1 MGTTTNTTTN
11 TTSGLAIDY
20 DDDEEGDLFGNNSKK
35 ARMTMEYYPSMEMEL
50 HRINGNEIITK
61 ESKDAKRPKNQPNNP
76 NKRTKISDKS
86 EVELHRTND
95 NEIITKESN
104 DAKTRPKRTK
114 ISDKSKLDEINAIET
129 ADDIGQN
136 PSTSETSKAKSK

>member
-1 MGTTTNTTTN
+1 MGLLQILLQIQL
-11 TTSGLAIDY
+11 LALLLIM
-20 DDDEEGDLFGNNSKK
+20 
-35 ARMTMEYYPSMEMEL
+35 MTMMNMEDYPSMEMEL
-50 HRINGNEIITK
+50 HRINDNEIITK
-61 ESKDAKRPKNQPNNP
+61 ESKDAKRPKSQPNNP

-95 NEIITKESN
+95 NEIITKESK

-114 ISDKSKLDEINAIET
+114 ISDKSKLDELNAIVT

-136 PSTSETSKAKSK
+136 PSTSKTSKAKS

>member
-35 ARMTMEYYPSMEMEL
+35 ARMTMEDYPSMEMEL
-50 HRINGNEIITK
+50 HRINDNEIITK
-61 ESKDAKRPKNQPNNP
+61 ESKDAKRPKSQPNNP

-86 EVELHRTND
+86 EVEVHRTND
-95 NEIITKESN
+95 NEIIAKISK
-104 DAKTRPKRTK
+104 DAKTRPK
-114 ISDKSKLDEINAIET
+114 N
-129 ADDIGQN
+129 QPN
-136 PSTSETSKAKSK
+136 N